1 MNRVLGVDYG
11 LCECGCGE
19 QTSVSRVTDKSKG
32 WIRGKPYRFKR
43 GHATLGSRLA
53 RAGDWGYVLSDFE
66 LGWVAGLIEGEGSF
80 TIKKTRR
87 KNGFSCQP
95 QLRVSMTDEDVIR
108 RLASLIPI
116 GNVLRAGRKTKGGKD
131 VWMWSLTNSQAL
143 IDLMIAL
150 RLLMGE
156 RRRKRMDFI
165 LAHSGFIRYEDEE

>member
-1 MNRVLGVDYG
+1 MNCVLGVDYG
-11 LCECGCGE
+11 LCACGSGG

-32 WIRGKPYRFKR
+32 WIRGMPYRFTR

-53 RAGDWGYVLSDFE
+53 RAGDWGYMLSDFE

-108 RLASLIPI
+108 RLTSLIPVS
-116 GNVLRAGRKTKGGKD
+116 NVLKAGRKTKGGKD
-131 VWMWSLTNSQAL
+131 VWMWSLTSSQ
-143 IDLMIAL
+143 IFDRSDH
-150 RLLMGE
+150 RLKTLDGRE
-156 RRRKRMDFI
+156 ASEKNGLHPGLFRFHKI
-165 LAHSGFIRYEDEE
+165 